1 MLNVGRIH
9 NEYTNWQKVQTPCV
23 YLKFNPPGKT
33 VVSSSDLSLNYW
45 CLHHCFP
52 SISKDIFKKV
62 MKSVLGIVE
71 MCSEVHKGELLSQN
85 STCSRSKTTR
95 FLVFDMIY
103 QVIPVI
109 SWDGG
114 KMGGQDVKLHQCFQR
129 HMQRGTSAL
138 NSTTKL
144 VVPGYLALFP
154 SPTSGIPWKFPFIYT
169 FLMLGMIICIQPKT
183 GQGQGLSGQAP
194 FLTALSG
201 DLLLIF
207 RC

>member
-1 MLNVGRIH
+1 MQPEKKKEHELSSVRHCLAMLNVGRIH

-52 SISKDIFKKV
+52 SISKDLFKKV

-95 FLVFDMIY
+95 FLVFDVIY

-109 SWDGG
+109 SWDVREVRMGE
-114 KMGGQDVKLHQCFQR
+114 KMSNC
-129 HMQRGTSAL
+129 TSASKGTCREEQL
-138 NSTTKL
+138 H
-144 VVPGYLALFP
+144 
-154 SPTSGIPWKFPFIYT
+154 
-169 FLMLGMIICIQPKT
+169 
-183 GQGQGLSGQAP
+183 
-194 FLTALSG
+194 
-201 DLLLIF
+201 
-207 RC
+207 